1 MNCSVNLSYETD
13 LIYNKDNTIT
23 MKKNISIIL
32 SILAL
37 AIASVL
43 AVLLVCRNVTL
54 SSISLD
60 TFVGVMVAMIGIL
73 VTFAVG
79 WQIIN
84 ALEIK
89 GKLAEIEKLK
99 SDINY
104 QREQMHELAEST
116 KHDSMLVRAQAFYRD
131 GDFINA
137 TICSMDSLLHC
148 LPLKVPSNIHLVLH
162 TTEAFMMGIEKFATV
177 EEKNEILRLNE
188 AIRNADNY
196 IFISEN
202 YDRIWRK
209 FIEEK
214 GFYLRDRKEV

>member
-1 MNCSVNLSYETD
+1 
-13 LIYNKDNTIT
+13 

-32 SILAL
+32 SLLAL
-37 AIASVL
+37 SIASVL
-43 AVLLVCRNVTL
+43 AVLLACRNVTL

-99 SDINY
+99 ADIND

-162 TTEAFMMGIEKFATV
+162 TTEAFMMGINKPATV
-177 EEKNEILRLNE
+177 EEKNEILRLDE
-188 AIRNADNY
+188 AIRSADNY

-202 YDRIWRK
+202 YDHIWRK
-209 FIEEK
+209 FIGEK

>member
-1 MNCSVNLSYETD
+1 
-13 LIYNKDNTIT
+13 

-99 SDINY
+99 ADINY

-162 TTEAFMMGIEKFATV
+162 TTEAFMMGINKFATI
-177 EEKNEILRLNE
+177 EEKNEILRLDE
-188 AIRNADNY
+188 AIRSADNY

-202 YDRIWRK
+202 YDHIWRK
-209 FIEEK
+209 FIGEK

>member
-1 MNCSVNLSYETD
+1 
-13 LIYNKDNTIT
+13 

-37 AIASVL
+37 V
-43 AVLLVCRNVTL
+43 AVFILCALFVAKDL
-54 SSISLD
+54 SLSELDLD

-99 SDINY
+99 ADIND
-104 QREQMHELAEST
+104 QREQMYELAEST

-162 TTEAFMMGIEKFATV
+162 TTANLMMGINKPATI
-177 EEKNEILRLNE
+177 EEKNEILRLDE
-188 AIRNADNY
+188 AIRSADNY

-214 GFYLRDRKEV
+214 GYYLRDRKDS

>member
-1 MNCSVNLSYETD
+1 
-13 LIYNKDNTIT
+13 

-43 AVLLVCRNVTL
+43 AVLLACRNVSL

-89 GKLAEIEKLK
+89 GKLAKIEKLK
-99 SDINY
+99 ADIND

-162 TTEAFMMGIEKFATV
+162 TTEAFMMGINKPATI
-177 EEKNEILRLNE
+177 EEKNEILRLDE
-188 AIRNADNY
+188 AIRSADNY

-202 YDRIWRK
+202 YDLIWK
-209 FIEEK
+209 EFIKEK
-214 GFYLRDRKEV
+214 GFYLRD

>member
-1 MNCSVNLSYETD
+1 
-13 LIYNKDNTIT
+13 

-37 AIASVL
+37 ILVSVL
-43 AVLLVCRNVTL
+43 AVLLICRNVTL

-99 SDINY
+99 ADIND

-162 TTEAFMMGIEKFATV
+162 TTEANKFATV
-177 EEKNEILRLNE
+177 EEYNKIKELDT
-188 AIRNADNY
+188 AIRNAPNY
-196 IFISEN
+196 TFIKPTYEQIWKEFCKEKNVYFQRAVKELSEN
-202 YDRIWRK
+202 K
-209 FIEEK
+209 
-214 GFYLRDRKEV
+214 

>member
-1 MNCSVNLSYETD
+1 
-13 LIYNKDNTIT
+13 
-23 MKKNISIIL
+23 MKKNISMIL

-37 AIASVL
+37 VLVSVL
-43 AVLLVCRNVTL
+43 AVLLICRNVTL

-99 SDINY
+99 ADIND

-162 TTEAFMMGIEKFATV
+162 TTEAFMMGINKFATV

-188 AIRNADNY
+188 AIRSADNY

-209 FIEEK
+209 FIEKK
-214 GFYLRDRKEV
+214 GIYLRD

>member
-1 MNCSVNLSYETD
+1 
-13 LIYNKDNTIT
+13 

-99 SDINY
+99 ADIND

-162 TTEAFMMGIEKFATV
+162 TTEAFMMGINKFATV
-177 EEKNEILRLNE
+177 EEKNEILRLDK
-188 AIRNADNY
+188 AIREADNY

-202 YDRIWRK
+202 YDHIWRK
-209 FIEEK
+209 FIGEK